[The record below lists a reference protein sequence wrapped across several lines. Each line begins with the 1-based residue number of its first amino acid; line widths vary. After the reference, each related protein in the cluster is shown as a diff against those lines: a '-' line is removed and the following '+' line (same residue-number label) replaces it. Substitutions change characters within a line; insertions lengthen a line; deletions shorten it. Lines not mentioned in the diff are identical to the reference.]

1 MDVLIR
7 FSAAAALITA
17 VCLLLRRSNPEL
29 QVPLAAAGC
38 ALALGMALKLLSPV
52 REFLERAAALSGL
65 SDAYFL
71 PVAKCVV
78 IGIVA
83 KGAADL
89 CRDGGQELQ
98 RPQQHEG
105 AARRGQRHLQLGIAP
120 AQQQADRGD
129 QRRGGGKPD
138 QQLHRFTAR
147 RAPAPGGTTR

>member
-38 ALALGMALKLLSPV
+38 ALVLGMALKLLSPV

-89 CRDGGQELQ
+89 CRDGGQSAMAGAVELG
-98 RPQQHEG
+98 G
-105 AARRGQRHLQLGIAP
+105 AAAALYVSLP
-120 AQQQADRGD
+120 
-129 QRRGGGKPD
+129 
-138 QQLHRFTAR
+138 LLTAR
-147 RAPAPGGTTR
+147 LGFLEGLL

>member
-38 ALALGMALKLLSPV
+38 VLVLGMALKLLSPV

-89 CRDGGQELQ
+89 CRDGGQSAVAGAVELG
-98 RPQQHEG
+98 G
-105 AARRGQRHLQLGIAP
+105 AAAALYVSLPLLSALLGFLE
-120 AQQQADRGD
+120 G
-129 QRRGGGKPD
+129 
-138 QQLHRFTAR
+138 LL
-147 RAPAPGGTTR
+147 

>member
-38 ALALGMALKLLSPV
+38 ALVLGMALKLLSPV

-71 PVAKCVV
+71 PVAKFVV

-89 CRDGGQELQ
+89 CRDGGQSAMAGAVELG
-98 RPQQHEG
+98 G
-105 AARRGQRHLQLGIAP
+105 AAAALYVSLPLLTALLGFLE
-120 AQQQADRGD
+120 G
-129 QRRGGGKPD
+129 
-138 QQLHRFTAR
+138 LL
-147 RAPAPGGTTR
+147 